1 VGARRQYGNVRRLS
15 SGRWQARYSDR
26 AGRSHTAPGTF
37 ATKADASRYLAS
49 AETDLDRGE
58 WYNHRLGRLTF
69 GEWVERWWSTTVDLR
84 PSSRARDESY
94 LRSLVLPRFAHLQL
108 AQIEHLEV
116 RAWIAELTASGRSPA
131 TVVKAAQILAKVLAA
146 AVDAGL
152 LPASPA
158 TRVPLP
164 RVERQEM
171 RFLSPPEV
179 AALAQ
184 AIDPRYSATVLVAA
198 YGGLRAGV
206 LFGLRARRV
215 DLLRRR
221 IDVAEIV
228 VEVRG
233 HLTYGPPKTR
243 AGRRSV
249 PMPRFVAEGF
259 GNHLSRLALGP
270 DSHVFPAPTGGPV
283 RLGQWR
289 RRFWQ
294 PAVRR
299 AGFEPLRIHDLR
311 HTAVT
316 LWIAAGATPNEI
328 AARAG
333 HTSVVTVLDRYGHL
347 LPGSADGVDEALDL
361 LGRDAPAALPTPPL
375 PLLSAKNLTF

>member
-1 VGARRQYGNVRRLS
+1 
-15 SGRWQARYSDR
+15 
-26 AGRSHTAPGTF
+26 
-37 ATKADASRYLAS
+37 
-49 AETDLDRGE
+49 
-58 WYNHRLGRLTF
+58 
-69 GEWVERWWSTTVDLR
+69 
-84 PSSRARDESY
+84 
-94 LRSLVLPRFAHLQL
+94 
-108 AQIEHLEV
+108 
-116 RAWIAELTASGRSPA
+116 
-131 TVVKAAQILAKVLAA
+131 
-146 AVDAGL
+146 
-152 LPASPA
+152 
-158 TRVPLP
+158 
-164 RVERQEM
+164 M

-198 YGGLRAGV
+198 YGGLRAGE

-249 PMPRFVAEGF
+249 PMPRFVAEGL

-270 DSHVFPAPTGGPV
+270 DSHVFPAPAGGPV

-289 RRFWQ
+289 RRFRQ

-299 AGFEPLRIHDLR
+299 AGLEPLRIHDLR

-316 LWIAAGATPNEI
+316 LWIAADATPNEI

-347 LPGSADGVDEALDL
+347 LPGSTDGVDEALDL
-361 LGRDAPAALPTPPL
+361 LGRDAPVALSTPPL
-375 PLLSAKNLTF
+375 PLLSAKNRHADF